1 MKNKESVNYK
11 LINIALFIF
20 IIYVLN
26 KLNILNK
33 IMDLI
38 LTILLSVILSYV
50 VYPLYKKL
58 SNKLNKY
65 VSITLIYVSIFIL
78 IIFIIYSLI
87 DGSSFIINLIDLF
100 TNIIKFINK
109 INTKYNLN
117 INIDSYLESIITYLI
132 NNSVFVIKNV
142 VDFISKLA
150 FVFILSICILFN
162 INYIKRTIKK
172 MKYSLLIYNINEKLK
187 NYVIANLKIILIQ
200 TIEYTLVFYI
210 IGHPNYLLLGL
221 LNSLNTM
228 IPLFG
233 SIITNVIAITT
244 ASVISTKLLILTSI
258 ISIILPNID
267 AYLITPKI
275 YKSTNKLSQTL
286 SISVVIIGGML
297 FGFYGVLLALPVL
310 IIIIEI
316 IKYKKLGRN

>member
-1 MKNKESVNYK
+1 
-11 LINIALFIF
+11 
-20 IIYVLN
+20 
-26 KLNILNK
+26 
-33 IMDLI
+33 
-38 LTILLSVILSYV
+38 
-50 VYPLYKKL
+50 
-58 SNKLNKY
+58 
-65 VSITLIYVSIFIL
+65 
-78 IIFIIYSLI
+78 
-87 DGSSFIINLIDLF
+87 
-100 TNIIKFINK
+100 
-109 INTKYNLN
+109 
-117 INIDSYLESIITYLI
+117 
-132 NNSVFVIKNV
+132 
-142 VDFISKLA
+142 
-150 FVFILSICILFN
+150 
-162 INYIKRTIKK
+162 

-258 ISIILPNID
+258 VSIVLPNID

>member
-1 MKNKESVNYK
+1 M
-11 LINIALFIF
+11 
-20 IIYVLN
+20 
-26 KLNILNK
+26 
-33 IMDLI
+33 
-38 LTILLSVILSYV
+38 
-50 VYPLYKKL
+50 
-58 SNKLNKY
+58 
-65 VSITLIYVSIFIL
+65 
-78 IIFIIYSLI
+78 
-87 DGSSFIINLIDLF
+87 
-100 TNIIKFINK
+100 
-109 INTKYNLN
+109 
-117 INIDSYLESIITYLI
+117 
-132 NNSVFVIKNV
+132 
-142 VDFISKLA
+142 
-150 FVFILSICILFN
+150 
-162 INYIKRTIKK
+162 
-172 MKYSLLIYNINEKLK
+172 
-187 NYVIANLKIILIQ
+187 
-200 TIEYTLVFYI
+200 
-210 IGHPNYLLLGL
+210 LLGL

-258 ISIILPNID
+258 ISIVLPNID